1 MVSYAQLINTV
12 TPTWVKARISDSL
25 AVSRISIATKLTATD
40 TASLSNRINTKLTA
54 SNFDDSLGV
63 HFKIGTDSI
72 HYGADSIVVTHGVGS
87 TPSFVSIQLTSNSFG
102 FPIWVNTIGGT
113 TFAVKR
119 DNTGLS
125 TITTY
130 IKFKWMAYK

>member
-1 MVSYAQLINTV
+1 MKKIIFLLFIISCVALPQTKTVSPA
-12 TPTWVKARISDSL
+12 WVKARILDSL
-25 AVSRISIATKLTATD
+25 TVVRSSIA
-40 TASLSNRINTKLTA
+40 TKLTA
-54 SNFDDSLGV
+54 SNFDDSLGI
-63 HFKIGTDSI
+63 HFKTGTDSI
-72 HYGADSIVVTHGVGS
+72 HYGADSIVITHGVGS